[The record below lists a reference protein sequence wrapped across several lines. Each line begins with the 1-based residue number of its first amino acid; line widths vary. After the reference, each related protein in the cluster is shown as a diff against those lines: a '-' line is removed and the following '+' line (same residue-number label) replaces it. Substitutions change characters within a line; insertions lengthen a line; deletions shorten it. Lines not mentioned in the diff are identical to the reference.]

1 MDNPILKSTQLKQK
15 VCPLNAGI
23 KINNTEV
30 KDPNDGRIYKN
41 DTWWGSIL
49 LGDSSAWEA
58 WWDFD

>member
-1 MDNPILKSTQLKQK
+1 MDKSKSENNKTEVQ

-23 KINNTEV
+23 KINDSKV

-41 DTWWGSIL
+41 DAWWGSIL